1 MEIFNSFVIPRMF
14 LSVVK
19 GERSP
24 GDAAKAAEAEV
35 AKIADKWKQA
45 LG

>member
-1 MEIFNSFVIPRMF
+1 MF

-35 AKIADKWKQA
+35 TRIADKWKQA
-45 LG
+45 